1 MTDPN
6 YPESIFNFKKM
17 MDRGVNV
24 VNIASLRSHSIIE
37 ISSGSIVETLGYQM
51 VYLIIFQEE
60 QKIELGDGK
69 NRL

>member
-1 MTDPN
+1 
-6 YPESIFNFKKM
+6 M

-37 ISSGSIVETLGYQM
+37 IPSGPTVETLGYQM
-51 VYLIIFQEE
+51 IYLVIFQEQ
-60 QKIELGDGK
+60 QKIELKDGK